1 MIKLLDCTLRDGGY
15 VNDWKFGKS
24 AIKDIKENLELSGV
38 EIIELG
44 FIKNEPKNKA
54 TTTSKLPIMIS
65 KTANKIRCCIVYLLL
80 IPLIPHSPHCFDR
93 IYPVY

>member
-44 FIKNEPKNKA
+44 FISHD
-54 TTTSKLPIMIS
+54 TL
-65 KTANKIRCCIVYLLL
+65 
-80 IPLIPHSPHCFDR
+80 
-93 IYPVY
+93 